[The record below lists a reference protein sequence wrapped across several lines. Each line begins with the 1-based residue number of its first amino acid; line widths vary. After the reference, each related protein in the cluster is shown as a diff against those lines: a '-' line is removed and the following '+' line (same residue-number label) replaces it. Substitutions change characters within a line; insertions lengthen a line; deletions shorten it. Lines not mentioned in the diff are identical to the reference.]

1 MKNTF
6 KLKAIQRIAGI
17 IALLAVIGLSM
28 AACGGDDPGLVGTK
42 WERTGSIMFQGET
55 TFQQATFTLS
65 FLDGTRFLD
74 EFVRV
79 DGRTGESIGT
89 YTFNGSKGTLIYSSE
104 YSNTF
109 EIAGSKLIVSGD
121 GWSDV
126 YTKK

>member
-6 KLKAIQRIAGI
+6 KVFGI
-17 IALLAVIGLSM
+17 IALLAIIGLSM
-28 AACGGDDPGLVGTK
+28 AACGGDDPGIVGTK
-42 WERTGSIMFQGET
+42 WERTGGVMFQGET
-55 TFQQATFTLS
+55 TSQQATFTLS

-79 DGRTGESIGT
+79 DGRKNESIGT
-89 YTFNGSKGTLIYSSE
+89 YTFNGSKGTLTYSNR
-104 YSNTF
+104 SNTF
-109 EIAGSKLIVSGD
+109 EVVGSKLIVSGD